1 VVPAPATTFIKLRQH
16 RTKGRVFTMI
26 KQKEYA
32 KRRRQLMRMAGEDSI
47 IILQAAPARARNNDA
62 FYPYRQDSDFLYL
75 TGFREH
81 DAVLV
86 LIPEE
91 KGGQCI
97 LFCRSRDPEREMW
110 DGVMIGLDAAVSE
123 FDMDLAYDFSEVEK
137 RLPDLLHDKD
147 RIFYDLGLNPRFDRR
162 LIGWLNDFR
171 GKSRKTFHAPE
182 EIHALDHMLHD
193 MRVYKSREE
202 LAVMRKSAKVA
213 IEAHE
218 RAMRLCKPGMNEAD
232 IHAELL
238 HTFTRHHC
246 EPSYIPIVG
255 GGVNA
260 CVLHYI
266 ANRDPLND
274 GDLLLID
281 AGAELDGYASDIT
294 RTFPINGKFSPE
306 QRDLYEL
313 VLAAQNAAME
323 KAYAGYQWQE
333 MHDAAIRVATEGMI
347 DLGILEHGMEE
358 ELETKGYKHFYVH
371 KTGHWLGLDVHD
383 VGEYDIDGHS
393 RELEPG
399 MVMTVEPGIYIHPE
413 EASVREC
420 WRGVGI
426 RIEDNIAITR
436 DEPTILSDGL
446 VKTPDDIEAL
456 MAQ

>member
-1 VVPAPATTFIKLRQH
+1 
-16 RTKGRVFTMI
+16 MI
-26 KQKEYA
+26 KQKEYSR
-32 KRRRQLMRMAGEDSI
+32 RRRQLMRMAGEDSI
-47 IILQAAPARARNNDA
+47 IILLAAPARIRNNDA
-62 FYPYRQDSDFLYL
+62 YYPYRQDSDFLYL

-81 DAVLV
+81 DAMLV
-86 LIPEE
+86 MIPEGKE
-91 KGGQCI
+91 GQCM

-110 DGVMIGLDAAVSE
+110 DGAMVGLDAAVSE
-123 FDMDLAYDFSEVEK
+123 YGMDQAFDFSEVDK
-137 RLPDLLHDKD
+137 RLPDLLHDRE
-147 RIFYDLGLNPRFDRR
+147 RIYYDLGRTPMFDQR
-162 LIGWLNDFR
+162 LIGWLNEFR
-171 GKSRKTFHAPE
+171 GKARKTFHAPE

-202 LAVMRKSAKVA
+202 LSAMRRSAKVA

-218 RAMRLCKPGMNEAD
+218 CAMKLCSPGLNEAD

-246 EPSYIPIVG
+246 EPSYLPIVG
-255 GGVNA
+255 GGANG

-266 ANRDPLND
+266 SNRDPLND
-274 GDLLLID
+274 GDMLLID
-281 AGAELDGYASDIT
+281 AGAEYDGYASDIT

-306 QRDLYEL
+306 QRDLYEV
-313 VLAAQNAAME
+313 VLAAQAAAFE
-323 KAYAGYQWQE
+323 QAYAGKQWQD
-333 MHDAAIRVATEGMI
+333 MHDAAVRVATEGMI
-347 DLGILEHGMEE
+347 SLGILEHSLEE

-371 KTGHWLGLDVHD
+371 NTGHWLGLDVHD
-383 VGEYDIDGHS
+383 VGEYTIDGHS

-413 EASVREC
+413 ESSVSKC

-436 DEPTILSDGL
+436 DEPRILTDDL
-446 VKTPDDIEAL
+446 VRTPDDIEAM